1 MPDFELSTHAK
12 DMLIERGIPEEW
24 VWRTL
29 DTPRKKKTDADG
41 NVHYVKPI
49 REREGRVLHIVVNPN
64 VSPYR
69 IVTLFFDRRLGKS
82 K

>member
-12 DMLIERGIPEEW
+12 NMMIERKIVEDW
-24 VWRTL
+24 VWRTV
-29 DTPRKKKTDADG
+29 DTPSKKKTDADG
-41 NVHYVKPI
+41 NVHYIKPI
-49 REREGRVLHIVVNPN
+49 RERQGRVLHIIVNPN

-69 IVTLFFDRRLGKS
+69 IITLFFDRRLGES